1 MQTFRMKDKDTIIVG
16 VTSGIAAYK
25 TLDLIKLLKKDGAE
39 VFVVMTKSAMAM
51 VPSFEFEKASGNKVY
66 SELFEKGFDYRD
78 ILKIH
83 RVDHIDLADKADV
96 VVIAP
101 ATANCIAKIAHGI
114 ADDFLTT
121 TLLAVH
127 CPVIICPSMNV
138 NMWNNPIV
146 EENITKLRVLGYHII
161 EPEKGMLACGYEGKG
176 RLAHIKIIKEEI
188 LQLLS
193 IATSL
198 KARKI
203 MVTAGGTIEKIDD
216 VRYITNRSSGK
227 MGIAIAESCFLQG
240 AEVLL
245 VRSETSVNTRYDIK
259 QIVFETADELENI
272 LKREVKKYD
281 VLFQTAAVSDF
292 MLDNKN
298 KGKLDSKKSI
308 TLMLSPRKKII
319 TQIKKWHPKIKLI
332 VFKAI
337 WSSLEKTLIKEG
349 EEKLRESNADAVVVN
364 DVSKPDR
371 GFQVDTNEVFVVTRK
386 GSRKKIPLAKKQVVA
401 ASIID
406 FLVTEN
412 LF

>member
-1 MQTFRMKDKDTIIVG
+1 MKKTIIVG

-25 TLDLIKLLKKDGAE
+25 TLDLVETLKKDGAE
-39 VFVVMTKSAMAM
+39 VFVVMTKSATLM
-51 VPSFEFEKASGNKVY
+51 VPSSKFKKASGNKVY
-66 SELFEKGFDYRD
+66 SKLFEKGFNYTD
-78 ILKIH
+78 ILKIR
-83 RVDHIDLADKADV
+83 RVDHIDLADKADI

-101 ATANCIAKIAHGI
+101 ATANIIAKIAHGI

-121 TLLAVH
+121 TLLAVD

-146 EENITKLRVLGYHII
+146 EENIAKLRTLGYHII
-161 EPEKGMLACGYEGKG
+161 DPEKGMLACGYEGKG
-176 RLAHIKIIKEEI
+176 RLAHIKIIKEEV
-188 LQLLS
+188 LRSLN

-216 VRYITNRSSGK
+216 VRYISNRSSGK
-227 MGIAIAESCFLQG
+227 MGIAIAESCFLQS

-245 VRSETSVNTRYDIK
+245 VRSKTSVSTRYNIK
-259 QIVFETADELENI
+259 QIVFETADELEGI

-281 VLFQTAAVSDF
+281 ILFQVAAVSDF
-292 MLDNKN
+292 TIDNKN

-308 TLMLSPRKKII
+308 ALMLSPRKKII

-332 VFKAI
+332 VFKAV

-364 DVSKPDR
+364 DVSRSDR
-371 GFQVDTNEVFVVTRK
+371 GFQADTNEVIVIK
-386 GSRKKIPLAKKQVVA
+386 KDNAKKKITIRSKRDVA
-401 ASIID
+401 EELLS
-406 FLVTEN
+406 FL
-412 LF
+412 FDS

>member
-1 MQTFRMKDKDTIIVG
+1 MKDKKTIIVG

-25 TLDLIKLLKKDGAE
+25 TLDLIRLLRKDGAD
-39 VFVVMTKSAMAM
+39 VFVVMTESAMAM
-51 VPSFEFEKASGNKVY
+51 VPAFEFKKASGNKVY

-78 ILKIH
+78 ILKIR
-83 RVDHIDLADKADV
+83 RVDHIDLADRADV

-146 EENITKLRVLGYHII
+146 EENITKLRTLGYHII

-193 IATSL
+193 VATSL